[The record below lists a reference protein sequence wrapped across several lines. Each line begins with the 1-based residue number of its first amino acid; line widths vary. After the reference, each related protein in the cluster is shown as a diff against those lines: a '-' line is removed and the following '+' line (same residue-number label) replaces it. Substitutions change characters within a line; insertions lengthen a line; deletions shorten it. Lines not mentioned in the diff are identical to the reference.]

1 MTALIAVIVS
11 PIVSIYVAKRQIR
24 ASVVST
30 SRQKWIDSLRDQ
42 LAEFIAAA
50 HVMGLHRGLNMI
62 ETPEVN
68 SRLEQL
74 RLIESKVLLLLNPD
88 EADHKVLAATI
99 GALIP
104 QLFGGDELA
113 KRKLAQE
120 ALPRITE
127 QSQSILKREWERL
140 KRGY

>member
-62 ETPEVN
+62 ETPEFN

-74 RLIESKVLLLLNPD
+74 RLIESKVLLLLNPN

-104 QLFGGDELA
+104 QLFAGDELA
-113 KRKLAQE
+113 KRKVAKE
-120 ALPRITE
+120 ALPRITQ
-127 QSQSILKREWERL
+127 QSQSILKREWERV
-140 KRGY
+140 KRGD

>member
-1 MTALIAVIVS
+1 
-11 PIVSIYVAKRQIR
+11 
-24 ASVVST
+24 
-30 SRQKWIDSLRDQ
+30 
-42 LAEFIAAA
+42 
-50 HVMGLHRGLNMI
+50 MI
-62 ETPEVN
+62 ETLEFN

-88 EADHKVLAATI
+88 EADHKALAATI

-120 ALPRITE
+120 ALPRIAE

>member
-62 ETPEVN
+62 ETPEFN

-74 RLIESKVLLLLNPD
+74 RLIESKVLLLLNPN

-104 QLFGGDELA
+104 QLFGGDELS
-113 KRKLAQE
+113 KRKVAKE

-127 QSQSILKREWERL
+127 QSQSILKREWERV
-140 KRGY
+140 KRGD

>member
-62 ETPEVN
+62 ETPEFN

-74 RLIESKVLLLLNPD
+74 RLIESKVLLLLNPN

-104 QLFGGDELA
+104 QLFGGDELS
-113 KRKLAQE
+113 KRKVAKE